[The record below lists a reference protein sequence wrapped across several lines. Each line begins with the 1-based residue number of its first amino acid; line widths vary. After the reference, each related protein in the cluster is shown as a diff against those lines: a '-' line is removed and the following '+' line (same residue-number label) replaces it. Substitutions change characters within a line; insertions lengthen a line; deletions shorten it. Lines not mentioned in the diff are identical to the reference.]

1 MLKRIFSGLAVSLC
15 LSLFLLAGCGERHE
29 PPAAPVAKTDS
40 IPEKNSSVKGSF
52 SDQHILHIDSSGV
65 QAFFKRF
72 RLLNKYKSDV
82 IQFYKYRD
90 YSYAWYETPGLTEQA
105 SNLYAHLNDLQTEG
119 IQEKPPYIVMLDSLI
134 NDPTLKTKPDT
145 TLEIMLTA
153 EYLFYADKVWN
164 GISESQTTKL
174 QWYIPRK
181 KINLPYL
188 TDSLIRDTAAPLF
201 SDNYSYRQYNLL
213 KAELKK
219 YRHLDSLQNW
229 KMIGGKNITYK
240 LNDSSADIFDL
251 RQRLFLLGDLKVQ
264 QASDL
269 FDDSLQEAV
278 KSFQVRFGLQPT
290 GKVDAAFLRYINTPL
305 VDYIRKIVINMERA
319 RWVPLDLRNH
329 YLIINIPSFTL
340 YAYDNDTI
348 RFSMNVVV
356 GKDVHKTVLFS
367 GDIKYIVFSP
377 YWDIPP
383 SILKNE
389 VLPGIHRDPNYLKR
403 NNMEWVGNRVRQKPG
418 PKNSLGQ
425 VKFLFP
431 NSYNIYLHD
440 TPAKSLFG
448 QSSRAFSHGCIRLGE
463 PAKLAEYL
471 LRNDPLWPPDKIKQA
486 MNAGVEKYVT
496 LKNPVPV
503 YIGYLTAF
511 VDNEGR
517 INFRDDVYKRDAELE
532 KTLMN
537 Y

>member
-1 MLKRIFSGLAVSLC
+1 MLTAPLYVSLM
-15 LSLFLLAGCGERHE
+15 FLNGCSET
-29 PPAAPVAKTDS
+29 PKQPAAPVVKTDS
-40 IPEKNSSVKGSF
+40 VPQKNSSVKGSF
-52 SDQHILHIDSSGV
+52 SDQHIIHIDSSNVGS
-65 QAFFKRF
+65 FFKRF
-72 RLLNKYKSDV
+72 SLLNKYKSDV
-82 IQFYKYRD
+82 FQFYRYRD

-105 SNLYAHLNDLQTEG
+105 SNLYAHLNDLGVEG
-119 IQEKPPYIVMLDSLI
+119 IQEKPPYIGMLDSLI
-134 NDPTLKTKPDT
+134 NDPTVKSKPDPD
-145 TLEIMLTA
+145 LEILLTA

-174 QWYIPRK
+174 QWYLPRK

-188 TDSLIRDTAAPLF
+188 TDSLIKDTAATLF

-213 KAELKK
+213 KAALKK
-219 YRHLDSLQNW
+219 YRQLDSTTSW
-229 KMIGGKNITYK
+229 KPITGTRFQ
-240 LNDSSADIFDL
+240 LHDSSSDIALL
-251 RQRLFLLGDLKVQ
+251 RKRLFEFGDLS
-264 QASDL
+264 SDSGSGL
-269 FDDSLQEAV
+269 FDDALLNGV
-278 KSFQVRFGLQPT
+278 KSFQYRYGLTPD
-290 GKVDAAFLRYINTPL
+290 GVVGAGFLRYINTPVQDL
-305 VDYIRKIVINMERA
+305 IRKLVINMERA

-340 YAYDNDTI
+340 YAYDNDSI
-348 RFSMNVVV
+348 KFSMNVVV

-383 SILKNE
+383 SIQKNE
-389 VLPGIHRDPNYLKR
+389 IIPGIKRDPNYLKR

-517 INFRDDVYKRDAELE
+517 INFRDDVYKRDAELA
-532 KTLMN
+532 KTLFN